1 MRRII
6 VVDGSRMGRDLASGL
21 IARLR
26 PEWSVATARD
36 AASFFRV
43 SAERPPD
50 AVLVDTTDP
59 FFPGLEFARDLRRRY
74 PKAVIGLA
82 RSEPRR
88 SADPAEGEGF
98 PHVLKPF
105 TAGGM
110 RRFVADLTLDAP
122 DPRRFV
128 ARHDGEGAVAP
139 DVA

>member
-21 IARLR
+21 IAGLR

-43 SAERPPD
+43 SAELPPD

-59 FFPGLEFARDLRRRY
+59 AFPGLDFARDLRRRY
-74 PKAVIGLA
+74 PEAVIGLA
-82 RSEPRR
+82 RFGSRGFAVA
-88 SADPAEGEGF
+88 ADEEEF
-98 PHVLKPF
+98 PHVFKPF

-110 RRFVADLTLDAP
+110 RRFVAELATDP
-122 DPRRFV
+122 PGPRRFV
-128 ARHDGEGAVAP
+128 AQRDGEGAVAP